1 MNIGVSFQ
9 NVLNQVIGFL
19 PNLLAFLVLLVVG
32 YIVARLVA
40 AGVRKLLEKAGV
52 DRRVH
57 ESNSHRYLSVAV
69 GASPARA
76 ASRVV
81 FWLIFALFL
90 FAAIGALKIAAL
102 TAFMNQVV
110 AYLPNVLA
118 AILIFV
124 VAAILAG
131 VVGAAVNRMMGD
143 TPTGKIAGTVVPALI
158 MVVAGFMILQQLRI
172 AEEIVQI
179 AFAATMGALAL
190 GLALAFGLG
199 GRPVAQQ
206 MLQDAYRKGQVQRN
220 QKRAEKDAARPQEQV
235 PQPRTSSTGGA
246 PAPESHAAGA
256 GGDQPPRRP

>member
-1 MNIGVSFQ
+1 MDIGVSFQ
-9 NVLNQVIGFL
+9 NVLNQIIGFL
-19 PNLLAFLVLLVVG
+19 PNLLAFLVLVLVG

-57 ESNSHRYLSVAV
+57 ESNAHKYLSVLA
-69 GASPARA
+69 GASPARSA
-76 ASRVV
+76 ARVV

-90 FAAIGALKIAAL
+90 FAAIGALKIQAL

-124 VAAILAG
+124 VAAVLAG
-131 VVGAAVNRMMGD
+131 VVAAGVDRMMGD
-143 TPTGKIAGTVVPALI
+143 TPTGRIAGTVIPALI

-206 MLQDAYRKGQVQRN
+206 MLEDAHRKGQQERD
-220 QKRAEKDAARPQEQV
+220 QKRAETQAARTRERV
-235 PQPRTSSTGGA
+235 PEMRTPGGKDA
-246 PAPESHAAGA
+246 PAPESHVAGSSS
-256 GGDQPPRRP
+256 DRPPRSP